1 MPSEMF
7 VHQLTV
13 PQHIS
18 LVFAQ
23 SADSQQCC
31 SPMDL
36 TSTVQRKAGRKKIVK
51 SYSYF
56 RQDKVQSSSE
66 VSIQLSIAHQ
76 HWCPRSSLRLT
87 WLPQPQAAQ
96 VLKSWVDKNSPMK
109 SQKYQQLHFIFIF
122 KVHGTSWL
130 NNQLQQHLAR
140 LQQTPQI

>member
-1 MPSEMF
+1 MPSDMF

-31 SPMDL
+31 SPTDL
-36 TSTVQRKAGRKKIVK
+36 TALYRGKQVEKNIVK

-76 HWCPRSSLRLT
+76 HWCPRSSLKLT

-109 SQKYQQLHFIFIF
+109 SQK
-122 KVHGTSWL
+122 
-130 NNQLQQHLAR
+130 
-140 LQQTPQI
+140 